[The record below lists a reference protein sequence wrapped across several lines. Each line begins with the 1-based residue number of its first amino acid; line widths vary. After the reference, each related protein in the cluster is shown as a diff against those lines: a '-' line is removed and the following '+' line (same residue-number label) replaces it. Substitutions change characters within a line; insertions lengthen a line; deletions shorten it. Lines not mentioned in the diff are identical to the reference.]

1 MLKYR
6 ALHIILEK
14 ISKCCAWFSKPMEQ
28 ISTIYFFLCMSSAEL
43 HQKHLLLL
51 PMLKTA
57 FAAFCGYIH
66 YTAVQTFG
74 VTEIKKIHE
83 K

>member
-1 MLKYR
+1 MHDLVNRWNKLVR
-6 ALHIILEK
+6 
-14 ISKCCAWFSKPMEQ
+14 F
-28 ISTIYFFLCMSSAEL
+28 TFFLCMSSAEL

-74 VTEIKKIHE
+74 VTEIKKYI
-83 K
+83 KNKRKNLYK